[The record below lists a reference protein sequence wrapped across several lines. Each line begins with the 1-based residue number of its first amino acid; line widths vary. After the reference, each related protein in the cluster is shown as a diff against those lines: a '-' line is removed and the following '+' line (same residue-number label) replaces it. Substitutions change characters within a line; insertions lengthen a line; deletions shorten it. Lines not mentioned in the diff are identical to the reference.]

1 MKESVKKQLFLIPL
15 FILGLAFIV
24 SALLYATHNPWHPYV
39 MFFGEYGSDKVY
51 TETRLVSKEQDNQQQ
66 VRAFTE
72 SLVLGPRTNR
82 FLPLFAKGT
91 AVEFCIVKDGK
102 VYVGLSKN
110 ALFFSEECA
119 DIKTGISML
128 KRNIVRNFTNIDT
141 VEVYIDSIQVEG

>member
-1 MKESVKKQLFLIPL
+1 MKESTKKQLVFLPL
-15 FILGLAFIV
+15 LIMGLALAL
-24 SALLYATHNPWHPYV
+24 SAVLYAVRNPWHRYV
-39 MFFGEYGSDKVY
+39 MFFGEYGSDKIY
-51 TETRLVSKEQDNQQQ
+51 SETRLVSKEDTFQDQ
-66 VRAFTE
+66 VQAFTD

-82 FLPLFAKGT
+82 FLPLFASGT
-91 AVEFCIVKDGK
+91 TVEFCIVKDGTA
-102 VYVGLSKN
+102 YVGLSEN